1 MKRNHIDSNQSNN
14 FVRFDEE
21 NDGLIPIANSE
32 KTSTTIKLQP
42 QDRPAFFMLVI
53 LYMLQGVPVGL
64 AFGSIPFLLKA
75 KLSYSQ
81 VGVFSLA
88 AYPYSLKL
96 LWSPI
101 VDALYSPKI
110 GRRKSWI
117 IPIQTI
123 SGLTLI
129 YLGSFID
136 SILENPQDHLSTIT
150 GCFFMLVFFC
160 ATQDIAV
167 DGWALTCLS
176 KDSLSYASTAQ
187 TIGMNTG
194 YFSSFTIFLA
204 LSSPDFVNK
213 YIRSAANAKPEP
225 LITLG
230 SYLFIW
236 GWMFLFVT
244 FLVFFVP
251 EQPSHL
257 QTLSAPFTTEKQL
270 YNHPKSTWEELKNVY
285 VAMYHVL
292 KLRNVQMLILILL
305 IAKFGF
311 QVNEAATNLK
321 LIEKGLSKEDL
332 SISVLINFP
341 FEMFI
346 GYYAGT
352 WAQGKSPLKP
362 WIYGFAGRLLVAL
375 AAQVLVYCFPSDG
388 VVTPTYFAAIILH
401 HLLLS
406 FVLTVQFVSLC
417 AFFNT
422 IADPVIGG
430 TYMTTLN
437 TVSNFGG
444 TWPRFFIFVLID
456 KFTDAVC
463 LTGSVVLNEIDKE
476 TCVKAGGHVN
486 VFRDGYYYAN
496 FICVACGA
504 IILIWVRKKAIYL
517 QSLPPSAWRMKGQD

>member
-1 MKRNHIDSNQSNN
+1 MKRNHIDPTQSN
-14 FVRFDEE
+14 FVRFGEE
-21 NDGLIPIANSE
+21 NDGIIPISNSNE
-32 KTSTTIKLQP
+32 GKKTSTRLQP

-64 AFGSIPFLLKA
+64 AFGSIPFLLKS

-101 VDALYSPKI
+101 VDAIYSPKI

-136 SILENPQDHLSTIT
+136 GILENPQDHLSTIT
-150 GCFFMLVFFC
+150 ACFFMLVFFC

-213 YIRSAANAKPEP
+213 YIRSVPNPEP
-225 LITLG
+225 LVTLG
-230 SYLFIW
+230 SYLFFW
-236 GWMFLFVT
+236 GWMFLIVS

-257 QTLSAPFTTEKQL
+257 QLISPTTEKQL
-270 YNHPKSTWEELKNVY
+270 YNQPKSKWEELKNVY
-285 VAMYHVL
+285 IAMYQVL
-292 KLRNVQMLILILL
+292 KLRNLQLLIFILL

-362 WIYGFAGRLLVAL
+362 WIYGFAGRLVVAL
-375 AAQVLVYCFPSDG
+375 FAQVLVYFFPADG
-388 VVTPTYFAAIILH
+388 TVTPSYFILIILH
-401 HLLLS
+401 HLMLS

-463 LTGSVVLNEIDKE
+463 LTGAIIKNEIDKE
-476 TCVKAGGHVN
+476 VCINGGGKVE

-496 FICVACGA
+496 FVCVVCG
-504 IILIWVRKKAIYL
+504 IFILTWVSKKAMYL